1 VRQTIRVI
9 KTPLMLLALIALV
22 TFGGLWGWRNATAD
36 IPARQADPCV
46 MTNVGTALTPH
57 YVTVRTL
64 NAGLRGGLA
73 KRVSTTLR
81 SHGFFI
87 LKVNN
92 SEERLAKTV
101 IIGNSADSPEVKLVA
116 GYFKN
121 ATVQGDG
128 RGDHIVDVLLGDD
141 FDGYR
146 SNPVKS
152 VAVDGPV
159 CLPKLPDSVASTL
172 PSPTPT
178 PTPTK
183 KK

>member
-1 VRQTIRVI
+1 MRQTIRVI

-22 TFGGLWGWRNATAD
+22 TFGGMWGWRNATAQ
-36 IPARQADPCV
+36 IPVPPAAACV

-87 LKVNN
+87 VKVNN
-92 SEERLAKTV
+92 SEERLAQTV
-101 IIGNSADSPEVKLVA
+101 IIGNSPDSPEVKLVA
-116 GYFKN
+116 GFFNN
-121 ATVQGDG
+121 ANVQGDG
-128 RGDHIVDVLLGDD
+128 RADHIVDVLLGDD
-141 FDGYR
+141 FAGYHT
-146 SNPVKS
+146 NPVKS
-152 VAVDGPV
+152 VAVKGPV
-159 CLPKLPDSVASTL
+159 CLPKLPASVVSTL